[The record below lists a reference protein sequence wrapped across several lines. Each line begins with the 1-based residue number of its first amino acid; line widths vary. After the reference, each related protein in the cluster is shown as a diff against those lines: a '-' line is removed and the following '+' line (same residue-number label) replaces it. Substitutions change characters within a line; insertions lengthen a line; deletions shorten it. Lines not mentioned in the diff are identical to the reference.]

1 MKAHAA
7 ATVLMV
13 TDLERSLRFYMDA
26 LGFEQEFRFG
36 IYVGLKYGPVQIH
49 LTQSGN
55 PDAQP
60 VGAGSVYLF
69 CDEVD
74 TYYRALTAKGIQA
87 EAPPRDYDYGMRDFC
102 VLDPDG
108 NRVGFGTENSGD
120 LSHNPSS

>member
-1 MKAHAA
+1 MQAHAA

-13 TDLERSLRFYMDA
+13 TDLERSLRFYLDG

-36 IYVGLKYGPVQIH
+36 NYVGLKYGPVQIH
-49 LTQSGN
+49 LSQVGN
-55 PDAQP
+55 PSAKP
-60 VGAGSVYLF
+60 AGSGSLYLF

-74 TYYRALTAKGIQA
+74 EYHRALTAKGIQA

-108 NRVGFGTENSGD
+108 NRVGFGAETKQD
-120 LSHNPSS
+120 